1 MKLSRI
7 NSNSLPPSRS
17 YFFFIVFF
25 MCEWM
30 SVMCSSFTSCE
41 TIVPLV
47 GCLFFKFTPIYFC
60 YYTFHYN
67 WCSHQSSFSSFMW
80 ERKRVEQ
87 LKKKNGEKASF
98 FCTCR
103 GLGSASGSFD
113 FFFFVRAFALLCHCI
128 VVSDFFFRS
137 AFCYGT
143 ETKITSFMLQRNY
156 SATLECTQT
165 HLKIKNRIN
174 QWVN

>member
-80 ERKRVEQ
+80 EREKELNSWRKKMGKRLV
-87 LKKKNGEKASF
+87 F
-98 FCTCR
+98 
-103 GLGSASGSFD
+103 SALAEAWARPQAHLI
-113 FFFFVRAFALLCHCI
+113 FFFSFVLLLCSAIALLCLI
-128 VVSDFFFRS
+128 FFSLCVLLRH
-137 AFCYGT
+137 
-143 ETKITSFMLQRNY
+143 RNQNY
-156 SATLECTQT
+156 FLHASEKLLSHTRMHTNTLE
-165 HLKIKNRIN
+165 N
-174 QWVN
+174 

>member
-1 MKLSRI
+1 MATKVSQSTNETFTHQFQQFAPIALI
-7 NSNSLPPSRS
+7 
-17 YFFFIVFF
+17 FFFIVFF

-80 ERKRVEQ
+80 EREKE
-87 LKKKNGEKASF
+87 LNSWKKNGEKASF

-113 FFFFVRAFALLCHCI
+113 IFFSFVLLLCSAIALLCLI
-128 VVSDFFFRS
+128 FFSLCVLLRH
-137 AFCYGT
+137 
-143 ETKITSFMLQRNY
+143 RNQNY
-156 SATLECTQT
+156 FLHASEKLLSHTRMHTNTLE
-165 HLKIKNRIN
+165 N
-174 QWVN
+174 

>member
-80 ERKRVEQ
+80 EGEKE
-87 LKKKNGEKASF
+87 LNSWKKNGEKASF

-113 FFFFVRAFALLCHCI
+113 IFFFVRAFALLCHCI
-128 VVSDFFFRS
+128 VVSDFFFALRFATAQKPKLLPS
-137 AFCYGT
+137 CFR
-143 ETKITSFMLQRNY
+143 EITQPHSN
-156 SATLECTQT
+156 AHKHTWK
-165 HLKIKNRIN
+165 LKIELISE
-174 QWVN
+174 